1 SGLQTMEEVDRAGV
15 TVIGIEGST
24 TMRASQRSLT
34 AAKIITA
41 KSVDEAMAVMKG
53 GGAQAFA
60 LTHDSLPA
68 LQSRLPGS
76 RILDGAFQRTGVA
89 IALRKGL
96 PAALGYLDSFIQS
109 AKRDSTIRRA
119 FDDAGLNRLSVCP

>member
-1 SGLQTMEEVDRAGV
+1 MAEVDQTGV
-15 TVIGIEGST
+15 TVVGIDGST

-34 AAKIITA
+34 AAKMITA
-41 KSVDEAMAVMKG
+41 KSIDEAMAVLKE

-76 RILDGAFQRTGVA
+76 RILDGAFQRTGVS
-89 IALRKGL
+89 IALRKDL
-96 PAALGYLDSFIQS
+96 PDALGYLGEFIQS
-109 AKRDSTIRRA
+109 AKQDGTIRRA
-119 FDDAGLNRLSVCP
+119 FDQAGLSRLSICP